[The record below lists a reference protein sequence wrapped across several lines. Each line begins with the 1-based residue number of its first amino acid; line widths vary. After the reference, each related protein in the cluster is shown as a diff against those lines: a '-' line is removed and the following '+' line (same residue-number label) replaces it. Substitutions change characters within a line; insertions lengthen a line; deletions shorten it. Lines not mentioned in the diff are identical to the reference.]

1 MSILFHLD
9 YDGSTLDE
17 NVEIAGDGSQV
28 RLKTRVRKVRRVRKA
43 ALYHFDD
50 PEIGG
55 FYVLVEDAVHP
66 GPEAK
71 AAGVN
76 GVHQHGPG
84 ALFNDSSQFMEET
97 AP

>member
-1 MSILFHLD
+1 MSIPFHLD

-17 NVEIAGDGSQV
+17 NMEIAGDGSQV
-28 RLKTRVRKVRRVRKA
+28 RLKTVDEIA

-84 ALFNDSSQFMEET
+84 ALFNDSSQLMEER